1 MFGIGYFKWKGDS
14 IMCGICGY
22 ISRKSI
28 DIEEMNHSISHR
40 GPDNQGTFI
49 DKNIGLGHTRLSIL
63 DLSNDS
69 NQPMVSR
76 SGRYVLVY
84 NGEIYNF
91 LELKEELKEQGVVF
105 KRESDTEVV
114 VEGFEEWGTALFE
127 KLNGMFAFSIYD
139 RELNKIY
146 IVRDRFGVKPLYY
159 YHKNEDFIF
168 GSEIKSI
175 LASNIVEKKIS
186 YQGLYEYLH
195 FATTLGETTF
205 YQDIKKL
212 ESGYYIDYDINR
224 KQFDI
229 KKYKLNHEVSSSNDS
244 LEEAIKKTRELF
256 ENAVKRQLVSDVPV
270 GIFLS
275 GGVDSSA
282 ITAYATK
289 HYKGK
294 VKTFSAGF
302 DFDEGVNELPN
313 AKFIANHFGTEHK
326 EMHIKGDNI
335 ASILEDV
342 NYYFDQPFGDAANIP
357 LYLMSRELKG
367 KEKVILQGDGGD
379 ELFAGYHR
387 YIRLHHYKTFK
398 AVSKLLPLIKKVI
411 PKSNSKY
418 KGLRFLF
425 ALNQKESSNEM
436 AYILSQEM
444 FDEDPAD
451 YFSNRVK
458 RQLKEQNPFK
468 RYQYFYNKFSELD
481 PVNRALYT
489 DMNIILPDL
498 YFEKVDRA
506 TMANSLEVRVPF
518 LDNELAEYAMSLPS
532 EYKVRGKEKKYI
544 LKKAFE
550 GIVPDKILHG
560 PKRGFSVPFQYWLR
574 TSMKDFMLK
583 NIRDS
588 ELYNHKIEQ
597 LMQEHISGN
606 KDNGYILW
614 KLLNLAIWLKKSTVK
629 L

>member
-1 MFGIGYFKWKGDS
+1 
-14 IMCGICGY
+14 MCGICGY
-22 ISRKSI
+22 ISDKNI
-28 DIEEMNHSISHR
+28 NIKAMNNLLSHR
-40 GPDNQGTFI
+40 GPDNQTVFS
-49 DKNIGLGHTRLSIL
+49 DKDKSVGLGHTRLSIL
-63 DLSNDS
+63 DLSDES
-69 NQPMVSR
+69 HQPMR
-76 SGRYVLVY
+76 SQSQRYIIVY

-91 LELKEELKEQGVVF
+91 LDLKNELIKLGVVF
-105 KRESDTEVV
+105 EKQSDTEVIL
-114 VEGFEEWGTALFE
+114 EGFEKWGTALFE

-139 RELNKIY
+139 KVLNKIY

-159 YHKNEDFIF
+159 YNQNQDLVFA
-168 GSEIKSI
+168 SEIKSI
-175 LASNIVEKKIS
+175 LASDIVEKKIS

-205 YQDIKKL
+205 YNNIKKL
-212 ESGYYIDYDINR
+212 EPGYFIEYDIKNR
-224 KQFDI
+224 VLVI
-229 KKYKLNHEVSSSNDS
+229 KKYKVNYEVSPSSDS
-244 LEEAIKKTRELF
+244 LEDAIIKTKELF
-256 ENAVKRQLVSDVPV
+256 ESAVKRQLVSDVPI

-275 GGVDSSA
+275 GGVDSTA

-302 DFDEGVNELPN
+302 DFDEGDNELEN
-313 AKFIANHFGTEHK
+313 AKFIANHFGTEHH
-326 EMHIKGDNI
+326 ELHIKGDNVP
-335 ASILEDV
+335 SILEDV
-342 NYYFDQPFGDAANIP
+342 NHYFDQPFGDSANIP
-357 LYLMSRELKG
+357 LYLMSKELKG

-387 YIRLHHYKTFK
+387 YIRLHHYKTYK
-398 AVSKLLPLIKKVI
+398 SIAKLLPLIKKVI
-411 PKSNSKY
+411 PKSSSKY

-425 ALNQKESSNEM
+425 ALNQREPSHEM

-451 YFSNRVK
+451 YFSEEIQGELHKV
-458 RQLKEQNPFK
+458 EPFQ
-468 RYQYFYNKFSELD
+468 RYQHFYNKFKELD

-518 LDNELAEYAMSLPS
+518 LDNELVDYAMSLPS
-532 EYKVRGKEKKYI
+532 KYKVRGKEKKYL

-550 GIVPDKILHG
+550 GVVPDKILNG
-560 PKRGFSVPFQYWLR
+560 AKKGFGVPFQYWLR
-574 TSMKDFMLK
+574 EPMRDFML
-583 NIRDS
+583 NTIRGS
-588 ELYNHKIEQ
+588 EIYNDKIEH
-597 LMQEHISGN
+597 LMQEHISKK

-614 KLLNLAIWLKKSTVK
+614 KLLNLSMWLKKSNIS

>member
-1 MFGIGYFKWKGDS
+1 
-14 IMCGICGY
+14 MCGICGY
-22 ISRKSI
+22 ISDKNI
-28 DIEEMNHSISHR
+28 NIKAMNNLLSHR
-40 GPDNQGTFI
+40 GPDNQTVFS
-49 DKNIGLGHTRLSIL
+49 DKDKSVGLGHTRLSIL
-63 DLSNDS
+63 DLSDES
-69 NQPMVSR
+69 HQPMR
-76 SGRYVLVY
+76 SQSQRYIIVY

-91 LELKEELKEQGVVF
+91 LDLKNELIKLGVVF
-105 KRESDTEVV
+105 EKQSDTEVIL
-114 VEGFEEWGTALFE
+114 EGFEKWGTALFE

-139 RELNKIY
+139 KVLNKIY

-159 YHKNEDFIF
+159 YNQNQDLVFA
-168 GSEIKSI
+168 SEIKSL
-175 LASNIVEKKIS
+175 LASDIVEKKIS

-205 YQDIKKL
+205 YNNIKKL
-212 ESGYYIDYDINR
+212 EPGYFIEYDIKNR
-224 KQFDI
+224 VLVI
-229 KKYKLNHEVSSSNDS
+229 KKYKVNYEVSPSSDS
-244 LEEAIKKTRELF
+244 LEDAIIKTKELF
-256 ENAVKRQLVSDVPV
+256 ESAVKRQLVSDVPI

-275 GGVDSSA
+275 GGVDSTA

-302 DFDEGVNELPN
+302 DFDEGDNELEN
-313 AKFIANHFGTEHK
+313 AKFIANHFGTEHH
-326 EMHIKGDNI
+326 ELHIKGDNVP
-335 ASILEDV
+335 SILEDV
-342 NYYFDQPFGDAANIP
+342 NHYFDQPFGDSANIP
-357 LYLMSRELKG
+357 LYLMSKELKG

-387 YIRLHHYKTFK
+387 YIRLHHYKTYK
-398 AVSKLLPLIKKVI
+398 SIAKLLPLIKKVI
-411 PKSNSKY
+411 PKSSSKY

-425 ALNQKESSNEM
+425 ALNQREPSHEM

-451 YFSNRVK
+451 YFSEEIQGELQKV
-458 RQLKEQNPFK
+458 EPFQ
-468 RYQYFYNKFSELD
+468 RYQHFYNKFKELD

-518 LDNELAEYAMSLPS
+518 LDNELVDYAMSLPS
-532 EYKVRGKEKKYI
+532 KYKVRGKEKKYL
-544 LKKAFE
+544 LKKAFK
-550 GIVPDKILHG
+550 GVVPDKILNG
-560 PKRGFSVPFQYWLR
+560 AKKGFGVPFQYWLR
-574 TSMKDFMLK
+574 EPMRDFML
-583 NIRDS
+583 NTIRGS
-588 ELYNHKIEQ
+588 EIYNDKIEH
-597 LMQEHISGN
+597 LMQEHISKK

-614 KLLNLAIWLKKSTVK
+614 KLLNLSMWLKKSNIS

>member
-1 MFGIGYFKWKGDS
+1 
-14 IMCGICGY
+14 MCGICGY
-22 ISRKSI
+22 ISKNNI
-28 DIEEMNHSISHR
+28 NIEAMNNSISHR
-40 GPDNQGTFI
+40 GPDNQGVFKT
-49 DKNIGLGHTRLSIL
+49 KEIGLGHTRLSIL
-63 DLSNDS
+63 DLSDES

-76 SGRYVLVY
+76 NGRYTLVY
-84 NGEIYNF
+84 NGEVYNF
-91 LELKEELKEQGVVF
+91 LDLKEELLSLGVIF
-105 KRESDTEVV
+105 EKESDTEVV
-114 VEGFEEWGTALFE
+114 LEGFNYWGIELFE

-139 RELNKIY
+139 KDLDKLY

-159 YHKNEDFIF
+159 YHKNQDFIF

-175 LASNIVEKKIS
+175 LASDIVEKKLC

-195 FATTLGETTF
+195 FATTLGESTF
-205 YQDIKKL
+205 YRDIKKL
-212 ESGYYIDYDINR
+212 EPGHYIEFDINNR
-224 KQFDI
+224 EFDI
-229 KKYKLNHEVSSSNDS
+229 KKYRLNYEVSPCDDS
-244 LEEAIKKTRELF
+244 LEEAIKKTKELF

-275 GGVDSSA
+275 GGVDSTA

-302 DFDEGVNELPN
+302 DFDKGVNELPN
-313 AKFIANHFGTEHK
+313 AQFIANHFGTEHK
-326 EMHIKGDNI
+326 ELHISGDNI
-335 ASILEDV
+335 VSILEDV
-342 NYYFDQPFGDAANIP
+342 NHHFDQPFGDAANIA
-357 LYLMSRELKG
+357 LYLMTKELKG
-367 KEKVILQGDGGD
+367 EEKVILQGDGGD

-387 YIRLHHYKTFK
+387 YIRLHHYKTYK
-398 AVSKLLPLIKKVI
+398 AISKCLPLIKQVI
-411 PKSNSKY
+411 PKSSSKY

-425 ALNQKESSNEM
+425 ALNQKNSGDEM

-451 YFSNRVK
+451 YFSDEVK
-458 RQLKEQNPFK
+458 SKLQDVDPFK
-468 RYQYFYNKFSELD
+468 RYKHFYNKFKDLD

-518 LDNELAEYAMSLPS
+518 LDNDLADYAMSLPS
-532 EYKVRGKEKKYI
+532 KYKVRGKEKKYL

-550 GIVPDKILHG
+550 GVVPDKILYG
-560 PKRGFSVPFQYWLR
+560 PKQGFGVPFQYWLKS
-574 TSMKDFMLK
+574 SMKDFMLE
-583 NIRDS
+583 NMRSSII
-588 ELYNHKIEQ
+588 YNKKIEL
-597 LMQEHISGN
+597 LMQEHISGD

-614 KLLNLAIWLKKSTVK
+614 KLLNLVLWLKKSDI
-629 L
+629 LL

>member
-1 MFGIGYFKWKGDS
+1 
-14 IMCGICGY
+14 MCGICGY
-22 ISRKSI
+22 ISDKNI
-28 DIEEMNHSISHR
+28 NIKAMNNLLSHR
-40 GPDNQGTFI
+40 GPDNQTVFA
-49 DKNIGLGHTRLSIL
+49 DKDKSVGLGHTRLSIL
-63 DLSNDS
+63 DLSDES
-69 NQPMVSR
+69 HQPMR
-76 SGRYVLVY
+76 SQSQRYIIVY

-91 LELKEELKEQGVVF
+91 LDLKNELIKLGVVF
-105 KRESDTEVV
+105 EKQSDTEVIL
-114 VEGFEEWGTALFE
+114 EGFEKWGTALFE

-139 RELNKIY
+139 KILNKIY

-159 YHKNEDFIF
+159 YNQNQDLVFA
-168 GSEIKSI
+168 SEIKSI
-175 LASNIVEKKIS
+175 LASDIVEKKIS

-205 YQDIKKL
+205 YNNIKKL
-212 ESGYYIDYDINR
+212 EPGYFIEYDIKNR
-224 KQFDI
+224 VLVI
-229 KKYKLNHEVSSSNDS
+229 KKYKVNYEISPSSDS
-244 LEEAIKKTRELF
+244 LEDAIIKTKELF
-256 ENAVKRQLVSDVPV
+256 ESAVKRQLVSDVPI

-275 GGVDSSA
+275 GGVDSTA

-302 DFDEGVNELPN
+302 DFDEGDNELEN
-313 AKFIANHFGTEHK
+313 AKFIANHFGTEHH
-326 EMHIKGDNI
+326 ELHIKGDNVP
-335 ASILEDV
+335 SILEDV
-342 NYYFDQPFGDAANIP
+342 NHYFDQPFGDSANIP
-357 LYLMSRELKG
+357 LYLMSKELKG

-387 YIRLHHYKTFK
+387 YIRLHHYKTYK
-398 AVSKLLPLIKKVI
+398 SIAKLLPLIKKVI
-411 PKSNSKY
+411 PKSSSKY

-425 ALNQKESSNEM
+425 ALNQREPSHEM

-451 YFSNRVK
+451 YFSEEIQGELQKV
-458 RQLKEQNPFK
+458 EPFQ
-468 RYQYFYNKFSELD
+468 RYQHFYNKFKELD

-518 LDNELAEYAMSLPS
+518 LDNELVDYAMSLPS
-532 EYKVRGKEKKYI
+532 KYKVRGKEKKYL
-544 LKKAFE
+544 LKKAFK
-550 GIVPDKILHG
+550 GVVPDKILNG
-560 PKRGFSVPFQYWLR
+560 AKKGFGVPFQYWLR
-574 TSMKDFMLK
+574 EPMRDFML
-583 NIRDS
+583 NTIRGS
-588 ELYNHKIEQ
+588 EIYNDKIEH
-597 LMQEHISGN
+597 LMQEHISKK

-614 KLLNLAIWLKKSTVK
+614 KLLNLSMWLKKSNIS

>member
-1 MFGIGYFKWKGDS
+1 
-14 IMCGICGY
+14 MCGICGY
-22 ISRKSI
+22 VSEKNIN
-28 DIEEMNHSISHR
+28 IEEMNKSVAHR
-40 GPDNQGTFI
+40 GPDNQEFFREK
-49 DKNIGLGHTRLSIL
+49 DIGLGHTRLSIL
-63 DLSNDS
+63 DLSEES

-91 LELKEELKEQGVVF
+91 MELKKELQTLDVIF
-105 KRESDTEVV
+105 KKESDTEVV
-114 VEGFEEWGTALFE
+114 LEGFEVWGVELFE

-139 RELNKIY
+139 KELNKMY

-159 YHKNEDFIF
+159 YSYNNDFLF
-168 GSEIKSI
+168 ASEIKSL
-175 LASNIVEKKIS
+175 LASDIIEKKLS

-205 YQDIKKL
+205 YENIKKL
-212 ESGYYIDYDINR
+212 EPGHYIEYNLDKKTFKIE
-224 KQFDI
+224 
-229 KKYKLNHEVSSSNDS
+229 KYKLNYEVKESKDS
-244 LEEAIKKTRELF
+244 LEDAIKNIRELF
-256 ENAVKRQLVSDVPV
+256 EASIKRQLVSDVHI

-275 GGVDSSA
+275 GGIDSTA

-302 DFDEGVNELPN
+302 DFDKGDNELPN
-313 AKFIANHFGTEHK
+313 AKFIAEHFGTEHQ
-326 EMHIKGDNI
+326 ELHIKGDNI
-335 ASILEDV
+335 VDILEDV
-342 NYYFDQPFGDAANIP
+342 NHYFDQPFGDAANIP
-357 LYLMSRELKG
+357 LYLMSKELKG
-367 KEKVILQGDGGD
+367 KEKVVLQGDGGD

-387 YIRLHHYKTFK
+387 YIRLHHYKSFK
-398 AVSKLLPLIKKVI
+398 FISKFFFLLKKFI
-411 PKSNSKY
+411 PKSSSKY

-425 ALNQKESSNEM
+425 ALNQKDPSKEM

-451 YFSNRVK
+451 YFSKEVK
-458 RQLKEQNPFK
+458 SKLKSVNPFQ
-468 RYQYFYNKFSELD
+468 RYQYFYKNFKHLD
-481 PVNRALYT
+481 SVNRALYT

-532 EYKVRGKEKKYI
+532 KYKVRGKEKKYL
-544 LKKAFE
+544 LKKAFD
-550 GIVPDKILHG
+550 GVVPDKILYG
-560 PKRGFSVPFQYWLR
+560 PKKGFGVPFQYWLR
-574 TSMKDFMLK
+574 TSMKDFMLDT
-583 NIRDS
+583 IRDS
-588 ELYNHKIEQ
+588 QIYNQAIEA
-597 LMQEHISGN
+597 LMQEHIAEE

-614 KLLNLAIWLKKSTVK
+614 KLLNFAIWLKKSGIS

>member
-1 MFGIGYFKWKGDS
+1 
-14 IMCGICGY
+14 MCGICGY
-22 ISRKSI
+22 ISDKNI
-28 DIEEMNHSISHR
+28 NIKAMNNLLSHR
-40 GPDNQGTFI
+40 GPDNQTVFS
-49 DKNIGLGHTRLSIL
+49 DKDKSVGLGHTRLSIL
-63 DLSNDS
+63 DLSDES
-69 NQPMVSR
+69 HQPMR
-76 SGRYVLVY
+76 SQSQRYIIVY

-91 LELKEELKEQGVVF
+91 LDLKNELIKLGVVF
-105 KRESDTEVV
+105 EKQSDTEVIL
-114 VEGFEEWGTALFE
+114 EGFEKWGTALFE

-139 RELNKIY
+139 KVLNKIY

-159 YHKNEDFIF
+159 YNQNQDLVFA
-168 GSEIKSI
+168 SEIKSL
-175 LASNIVEKKIS
+175 LASDIVEKKIS

-205 YQDIKKL
+205 YNNIKKL
-212 ESGYYIDYDINR
+212 EPGYFIEYDIKNR
-224 KQFDI
+224 VLVI
-229 KKYKLNHEVSSSNDS
+229 KKYKVNYEISPSSDS
-244 LEEAIKKTRELF
+244 LEDAIIKTKELF
-256 ENAVKRQLVSDVPV
+256 ESAVKRQLVSDVPI

-275 GGVDSSA
+275 GGVDSTA

-302 DFDEGVNELPN
+302 DFDEGDNELEN
-313 AKFIANHFGTEHK
+313 AKFIANHFGTEHH
-326 EMHIKGDNI
+326 ELHIKGDNVP
-335 ASILEDV
+335 SILEDV
-342 NYYFDQPFGDAANIP
+342 NHYFDQPFGDSANIP
-357 LYLMSRELKG
+357 LYLMSKELKG

-387 YIRLHHYKTFK
+387 YIRLHHYKTYK
-398 AVSKLLPLIKKVI
+398 SIAKLLPLIKKVI
-411 PKSNSKY
+411 PKSSSKY

-425 ALNQKESSNEM
+425 ALNQREPSHEM

-451 YFSNRVK
+451 YFSEEIQGELQKV
-458 RQLKEQNPFK
+458 EPFQ
-468 RYQYFYNKFSELD
+468 RYQHFYNKFKELD

-518 LDNELAEYAMSLPS
+518 LDNELVDYAMSLPS
-532 EYKVRGKEKKYI
+532 KYKVRGKEKKYL
-544 LKKAFE
+544 LKKAFK
-550 GIVPDKILHG
+550 GVVPDKILNG
-560 PKRGFSVPFQYWLR
+560 AKKGFGVPFQYWLR
-574 TSMKDFMLK
+574 EPMRDFML
-583 NIRDS
+583 NTIRGS
-588 ELYNHKIEQ
+588 EIYNDKIEH
-597 LMQEHISGN
+597 LMQEHISKK

-614 KLLNLAIWLKKSTVK
+614 KLLNLSMWLKKSNIS

>member
-1 MFGIGYFKWKGDS
+1 
-14 IMCGICGY
+14 MCGICGY
-22 ISRKSI
+22 ISDKNI
-28 DIEEMNHSISHR
+28 NIKAMNNLLSHR
-40 GPDNQGTFI
+40 GPDNQTVFS
-49 DKNIGLGHTRLSIL
+49 DKDKSVGLGHTRLSIL
-63 DLSNDS
+63 DLSDES
-69 NQPMVSR
+69 HQPMR
-76 SGRYVLVY
+76 SQSQRYIIVY

-91 LELKEELKEQGVVF
+91 LDLKNELIKLGVVF
-105 KRESDTEVV
+105 EKQSDTEVIL
-114 VEGFEEWGTALFE
+114 EGFEKWGTALFE

-139 RELNKIY
+139 KVLNKIY

-159 YHKNEDFIF
+159 YNQNQDLVFA
-168 GSEIKSI
+168 SEIKSL
-175 LASNIVEKKIS
+175 LASDIVEKKIS

-205 YQDIKKL
+205 YNNIKKL
-212 ESGYYIDYDINR
+212 EPGYFIEYDIKNR
-224 KQFDI
+224 VLVI
-229 KKYKLNHEVSSSNDS
+229 KKYKVNYEISPSSDS
-244 LEEAIKKTRELF
+244 LEDAIIKTKELF
-256 ENAVKRQLVSDVPV
+256 ESAVKRQLVSDVPI

-275 GGVDSSA
+275 GGVDSTA

-302 DFDEGVNELPN
+302 DFDEGDNELEN
-313 AKFIANHFGTEHK
+313 AKFIANHFGTEHH
-326 EMHIKGDNI
+326 ELHIKGDNVP
-335 ASILEDV
+335 SILEDV
-342 NYYFDQPFGDAANIP
+342 NHYFDQPFGDSANIP
-357 LYLMSRELKG
+357 LYLMSKELKG

-387 YIRLHHYKTFK
+387 YIRLHHYKTYK
-398 AVSKLLPLIKKVI
+398 SIAKLLPLIKKVI
-411 PKSNSKY
+411 PKSSSKY

-425 ALNQKESSNEM
+425 ALNQREPSHEM

-451 YFSNRVK
+451 YFSEEIQGELQKV
-458 RQLKEQNPFK
+458 EPFQ
-468 RYQYFYNKFSELD
+468 RYQHFYNKFKELD

-518 LDNELAEYAMSLPS
+518 LDNELVDYAMSLPS
-532 EYKVRGKEKKYI
+532 KYKVRGKEKKYL
-544 LKKAFE
+544 LKKAFK
-550 GIVPDKILHG
+550 GVVPDKILNG
-560 PKRGFSVPFQYWLR
+560 AKKGFGVPFQYWLR
-574 TSMKDFMLK
+574 EPMRNFML
-583 NIRDS
+583 NTIRGS
-588 ELYNHKIEQ
+588 EIYNDKIEH
-597 LMQEHISGN
+597 LMQEHISKK

-614 KLLNLAIWLKKSTVK
+614 KLLNLSMWLKKSNIS